1 MSKVILEKNDV
12 LEYVETTLNDI
23 ISTPIEVFD
32 DMFHHNTRYEDTISI
47 IENGIL
53 TGKDQNKMGILS
65 DEKLELFE
73 DIESHA
79 NGSESISLAVVGMTD
94 LYPDEFEYDPFCE
107 KSVDILITGD
117 VSARRV
123 STNYGN
129 EYITDECIKPDKF
142 RSIDTRLLA
151 YIAAIRMSTINE
163 PVDVSINQVLKNY
176 NNLKDL
182 ASALRRRSL
191 DIPLREMSSNEGS
204 SLDIERLSSMPKVK
218 IKKLS

>member
-1 MSKVILEKNDV
+1 MQKVILEKNDV

-23 ISTPIEVFD
+23 ISTPIVVFD

-129 EYITDECIKPDKF
+129 EYITDECIKHFDTNYKMNPPLCTESD
-142 RSIDTRLLA
+142 RLAVIEGVIDGTL
-151 YIAAIRMSTINE
+151 TG
-163 PVDVSINQVLKNY
+163 V
-176 NNLKDL
+176 
-182 ASALRRRSL
+182 
-191 DIPLREMSSNEGS
+191 
-204 SLDIERLSSMPKVK
+204 VK
-218 IKKLS
+218 R